1 MGELTVQNEGSIKLL
16 SSLLQEQASAREH
29 KENLFSSIEHLMDP
43 VYFKQTSLKFLRF
56 TYLSSIYGYQVS
68 LV

>member
-1 MGELTVQNEGSIKLL
+1 MGELTLQNGGSNKLL

-43 VYFKQTSLKFLRF
+43 LYFKQTSLKFVDLHICLQF
-56 TYLSSIYGYQVS
+56 MGIKYP
-68 LV
+68 